1 MDITERLGEEQ
12 LAERAGVNVDVVRRY
27 TELGLLQP
35 SNGAYSTY
43 DVGRIRLIGS
53 CERGGLPLE
62 GMAQAVERGLF
73 SFAFLDHDQYRRFGA
88 FSDQTFG
95 EAAAEAG
102 LSFDLV
108 RRVYE
113 ALGLPIPG
121 SEDDPIRE
129 QDRLPIRVLGMPIA
143 FGASEEA
150 ILRMVRVYADSLWR
164 ITQAEAQFYRDHIE
178 QPLVASGMPLAQAMD
193 AASNGF
199 GDVWNEVSDSSLVAQ
214 YHRYQE
220 SAWLSVMVARIEEA
234 LEHMGVYQRT
244 ERPSAMVFLDLSGF
258 TRLTEERGDATAAE
272 LAADLAAIAQ
282 ETSRQHGGRPV
293 KWLGDGVMF
302 HFPDPRGSVVAAL
315 EMVDRTPSVGLPPAH
330 VGVAAGPVVM
340 QDGDYY
346 GKTVNL
352 AARLSGRAGP
362 SEVLVTTEVVE
373 AGSGDGVRFEEIGK
387 AELKGLSAP
396 VVLHRARR
404 A

>member
-1 MDITERLGEEQ
+1 MDMTERLGEEQ

-27 TELGLLQP
+27 TEIGLLQP
-35 SNGAYSTY
+35 TDGAYSMY

-113 ALGLPIPG
+113 GLGLPIPET
-121 SEDDPIRE
+121 EDDPIRE
-129 QDRLPIRVLGMPIA
+129 QDRMPIRVLGMPIA

-150 ILRMVRVYADSLWR
+150 IVRMVRVYADSLWR

-214 YHRYQE
+214 YHRHQE

-258 TRLTEERGDATAAE
+258 TRLTEERGDAAAAA

-302 HFPDPRGSVVAAL
+302 RFPDPRGSVVAAL
-315 EMVDRTPSVGLPPAH
+315 EMVERTPSVGLPPAH

-362 SEVLVTTEVVE
+362 SAVLVTTEVVE

-387 AELKGLSAP
+387 AELKGFSAP
-396 VVLHRARR
+396 VVLHRASR